1 MAFRGVL
8 ERKSYGSYH
17 QAYAFE
23 ILDESLAC
31 SSFPPTK
38 DLQVS
43 LWHAPLASITNCVLQ
58 ADDARCISLTFNQ
71 EHVVVLRA
79 SDPHTTSLWLNK
91 LTTATTASTIAA
103 STASTTPTASTPT
116 APKSTLPNDPTER
129 AVLIQQKLMA
139 PFTTLK
145 QSDVSSNM
153 DACANILSWL
163 VGTMDA
169 AYFTQQP
176 SLLTEHLRICH
187 PYLVMQM
194 TSFASST
201 SNPLSLNDCFRVMN
215 SLTSYDTYLRCCCTL
230 FPIEVPKYS
239 FSIHDEQQFLSKCCV
254 QSLRPQLL
262 QMCQTVK
269 KNVLDDVDLLSHVKK
284 RNDGV
289 SESFF
294 KMNKNGM
301 LC

>member
-1 MAFRGVL
+1 V
-8 ERKSYGSYH
+8 
-17 QAYAFE
+17 
-23 ILDESLAC
+23 
-31 SSFPPTK
+31 
-38 DLQVS
+38 
-43 LWHAPLASITNCVLQ
+43 
-58 ADDARCISLTFNQ
+58 
-71 EHVVVLRA
+71 
-79 SDPHTTSLWLNK
+79 
-91 LTTATTASTIAA
+91 
-103 STASTTPTASTPT
+103 
-116 APKSTLPNDPTER
+116 PNDPTER
-129 AVLIQQKLMA
+129 AVLIQQKLVA

-239 FSIHDEQQFLSKCCV
+239 FSIHDEQQFLCKCCV

-262 QMCQTVK
+262 QMCQTVN

-294 KMNKNGM
+294 KMNKKRNA
-301 LC
+301 LLIVLVIFSFCRL